1 MRRIRLMTTPLRI
14 ILAIS
19 GAVISATVLAA
30 ADTTQTEIT
39 SNVDSAVKKPLVV
52 EFVVT
57 DGADLIDFAGPA
69 EVFNFVR
76 LPGQANDSPYIEYI
90 VSDKLDPVKLL
101 GGSDNFD
108 PVKSPGG
115 FVVTPDFTFDT
126 APPADLVFVGG
137 QGRYT
142 PTQKELDWLRT
153 RHDQKETVMSVCTG
167 AYDLVKAG
175 LLDGKQATTHHLA
188 FPWFQQTFP
197 AVTIIH
203 GKRYVQADPNLL
215 TAGGLSSGID
225 LALHLVDMR
234 FGRTIAEKTAT
245 RLEYQG
251 TGWITNTSPF

>member
-1 MRRIRLMTTPLRI
+1 MNTLLRV
-14 ILAIS
+14 ILAAL
-19 GAVISATVLAA
+19 GAVISAAVLAA
-30 ADTTQTEIT
+30 ENPT
-39 SNVDSAVKKPLVV
+39 STDIANNIDSALKKHLVV

-108 PVKSPGG
+108 PAKLPGG
-115 FVVTPDFTFDT
+115 FVVTPNYTFDT

-142 PTQKELDWLRT
+142 PTQKELDWLRA
-153 RHDQKETVMSVCTG
+153 RHDQKQMVMSVCTG

-188 FPWFQQTFP
+188 FPWFQQAFP
-197 AVTIIH
+197 AVTIVH
-203 GKRYVQADPNLL
+203 GKRYVQADPYLF

-251 TGWITNTSPF
+251 TGWLTNTSPF